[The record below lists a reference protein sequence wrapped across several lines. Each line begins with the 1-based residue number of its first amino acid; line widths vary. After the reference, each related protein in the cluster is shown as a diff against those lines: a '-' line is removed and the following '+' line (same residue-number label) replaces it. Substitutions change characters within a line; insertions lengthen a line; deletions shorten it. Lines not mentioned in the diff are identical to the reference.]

1 MSKFSAFVPT
11 ENLSLHRKVQT
22 AFGKRSLLTVMN
34 GSENHDFL
42 DKRTT
47 PNCESVSRII
57 NEADII
63 LLRFL
68 ISQVWMPLLR
78 SLRNL
83 ERVWSPALRAA
94 GQAQRGFANPF
105 GIPAFYSQLVIG
117 KYNFNQ

>member
-1 MSKFSAFVPT
+1 
-11 ENLSLHRKVQT
+11 
-22 AFGKRSLLTVMN
+22 MN